1 MGKRIRGPKPQLR
14 DWTLLFLKKDGR
26 DNRNKIAKGFAEFWD
41 DMDQNV
47 IKITGNCYLAGHVF
61 GVNNTKNGSRY
72 VTDRIISV
80 ERKIIGKSGV
90 KNRFRHDL
98 LCAETASGRKFFFYG
113 DMFDYLMLL
122 LMNDSSEGRINQKKD
137 YYLHPDYCKMGGYL

>member
-26 DNRNKIAKGFAEFWD
+26 DNRNKIAKRFAEFWD

-47 IKITGNCYLAGHVF
+47 IKITGNC
-61 GVNNTKNGSRY
+61 
-72 VTDRIISV
+72 
-80 ERKIIGKSGV
+80 
-90 KNRFRHDL
+90 
-98 LCAETASGRKFFFYG
+98 FYG
-113 DMFDYLMLL
+113 DRSDLLMLL
-122 LMNDSSEGRINQKKD
+122 LMHDALEGQLDQRIG